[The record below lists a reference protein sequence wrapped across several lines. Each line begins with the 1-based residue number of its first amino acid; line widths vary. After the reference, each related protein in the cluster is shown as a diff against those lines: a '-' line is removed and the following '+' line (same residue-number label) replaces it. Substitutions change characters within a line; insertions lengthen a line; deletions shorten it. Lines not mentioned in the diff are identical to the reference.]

1 MKYCS
6 KCGAEIAEE
15 AVVCVKCG
23 AEQNVLNNPKDKGG
37 CGWGCLG
44 FFVPVVGLILYIM
57 WRDSHPKNAKASGI
71 GAIVSVIMVV
81 LFYIVYVMLLVV
93 MFVEVFGFGPAI

>member
-23 AEQNVLNNPKDKGG
+23 AEQNVLNNPEDKGG

-57 WRDSHPKNAKASGI
+57 WRESHPKNAKASGI
-71 GAIVSVIMVV
+71 GAIWAVV
-81 LFYIVYVMLLVV
+81 AGALFYIAYAVFLGMAIAGI
-93 MFVEVFGFGPAI
+93 FGF